1 MRYFWSE
8 LKAHFTTETLS
19 QAGYLFSLTLA
30 YLAILK
36 KLPVLLVKNL
46 HFKTFFLKKKKKVL
60 LTESMAALN
69 FSLLCH
75 TVSTEVEVT
84 ESQSG

>member
-1 MRYFWSE
+1 MVKCWVSLAGCFLFQLREDLAFHVYQYYMRYFWSE

-46 HFKTFFLKKKKKVL
+46 HFKTFF
-60 LTESMAALN
+60 
-69 FSLLCH
+69 FF
-75 TVSTEVEVT
+75 
-84 ESQSG
+84 

>member
-46 HFKTFFLKKKKKVL
+46 HFKTFFFFKKKGFIDREYGCFELFTPLPHSVY
-60 LTESMAALN
+60 
-69 FSLLCH
+69 
-75 TVSTEVEVT
+75 
-84 ESQSG
+84 